1 MTQGNEIRL
10 QKGIDYELLNDA
22 RLAKNLTFD
31 DHEARTHVPKDTIKN
46 MLNGKTKNPGVENL
60 APVCRELG
68 VPIEKV
74 LWQDEQKAIESQGIK
89 EDNASVLAL
98 KEIYETQTAT
108 MKATSEAH
116 IANIRAHYEQ
126 HIAEKNA
133 SFEKIEAHY
142 EKRLADK
149 REVIAE
155 LEKHLATLE
164 KHLASAEKEKKWFR
178 WGFVIS
184 IIVFAAL
191 CIAELAHPTKG
202 WITW

>member
-22 RLAKNLTFD
+22 REAKKLTFD
-31 DHEARTHVPKDTIKN
+31 DLEARTHVPKDTIKN

-74 LWQDEQKAIESQGIK
+74 LWQDEQKAIETQGIK
-89 EDNASVLAL
+89 EDNVSVLAL
-98 KEIYETQTAT
+98 KAIYESQTAT
-108 MKATSEAH
+108 MKATSESH
-116 IANIRAHYEQ
+116 IAHIRAHYEQ

-155 LEKHLATLE
+155 LEKHLATVNA
-164 KHLASAEKEKKWFR
+164 HLITAEKEKKWFR

-184 IIVFAAL
+184 IIIFALL
-191 CIAELAHPTKG
+191 CVVELAHPTKG
-202 WITW
+202 WIQW